1 MSKQTVAEYVMHTV
15 ENTNPA
21 MLNGLLDQLVVESGE
36 DAVEAATPDIEAAAV
51 LAATPYIEAAAVL
64 AATPDIEAAAIVTAA
79 DIEETETYAVAGD
92 VAVTGANKVAFIFD
106 EETGA
111 FVKVI
116 GA

>member
-1 MSKQTVAEYVMHTV
+1 MSKQSVAEYVMHTV

-36 DAVEAATPDIEAAAV
+36 DAVEAATPI
-51 LAATPYIEAAAVL
+51 IEAAAVL
-64 AATPDIEAAAIVTAA
+64 AATPDIKAAAIVTAA

-106 EETGA
+106 EATGA

>member
-36 DAVEAATPDIEAAAV
+36 AAVEAATPDIQ
-51 LAATPYIEAAAVL
+51 AAAVL
-64 AATPDIEAAAIVTAA
+64 AATPDIEAAAIATAA
-79 DIEETETYAVAGD
+79 DIEETETYAVTGD
-92 VAVTGANKVAFIFD
+92 VVVTGENKVAFIFD

-116 GA
+116 GE